1 MSLARTDDRPRM
13 QTGGGAQARRH
24 GPTGEYLM
32 PLNIEWTKA
41 RVTTSG
47 CGTADFYAIVPTPA
61 AIRATA

>member
-1 MSLARTDDRPRM
+1 MTATTLNPGQWARLWTDLPVSTAKSRVKALRDRDPR
-13 QTGGGAQARRH
+13 
-24 GPTGEYLM
+24 
-32 PLNIEWTKA
+32 IKA